1 MLVVKS
7 QRVVSLCNYFVIFI
21 YLDPVLLYLR
31 PSRGFP
37 SCRGRYKHS
46 NSSLRPR
53 DSSFVIA
60 STTVSGQEAQA
71 FIPTLQ
77 LQSSFAISG
86 STLSFRPCTF
96 FQAILFTAQRRPFVS
111 LCSLLVACSLGWF
124 CCLLSAHHTLWSV
137 VLSTA
142 FTFLLAH
149 PVTNGS
155 LWKVTHDGCPAC
167 WEK

>member
-86 STLSFRPCTF
+86 STLPSGLVLFFRHYCLPP
-96 FQAILFTAQRRPFVS
+96 RE
-111 LCSLLVACSLGWF
+111 G
-124 CCLLSAHHTLWSV
+124 LLSASAPYSSPAHWAGFAVSSVHTTLFGQWS
-137 VLSTA
+137 SQ
-142 FTFLLAH
+142 LLL
-149 PVTNGS
+149 PFCLLIQLLMGPC
-155 LWKVTHDGCPAC
+155 GR
-167 WEK
+167 